1 MVLLPFQTR
10 YIFADGMGDLSVLSI
25 YAVELLIALG
35 ILVAGGALRFDRKL
49 LPIVGASALVTAV
62 TALSAIWASSPLFA
76 LHAAMHLLFAT
87 MLLALLTDERVDR
100 TFVAQAFV
108 AGLFIPVLFGLIQV
122 VTGVFPASSLL
133 GIAARDAQIL
143 GDSVFYLNGER
154 LLRAYGTFPHPN
166 IFGGYLAV
174 ALLMLLT
181 RTVQFGKWTGLATA
195 WLALGLVLT
204 VSHGAWLAVA
214 AGLAVFHTSA
224 WVSWRRWLLPIAGA
238 ATLVLCSVSID
249 SVTWS
254 QELPPS
260 IGDRLIFAQRS
271 LFMFVNHPLLG
282 VGAGNYIETLSMGG
296 TLSAWWNYQ
305 PVHHV
310 GLLMLAELGIVG
322 MVAIGIGTWRL
333 IRPLF
338 SQTTPAGC
346 ALIAGLLI
354 LGLVDHYLWTQWG
367 GVVLVAITVLF
378 VLNKKDA
385 PRS

>member
-25 YAVELLIALG
+25 YGVELLIALG
-35 ILVAGGALRFDRKL
+35 ILVAGGALKFDRKL
-49 LPIVGASALVTAV
+49 LPIVGASALITTV
-62 TALSAIWASSPLFA
+62 TALSALWASSPLFA

-100 TFVAQAFV
+100 TFVAQAFI

-133 GIAARDAQIL
+133 GIAARDAQVL
-143 GDSVFYLNGER
+143 GDSVFYVNGER

-166 IFGGYLAV
+166 IFGGYLAI

-181 RTVQFGKWTGLATA
+181 RTVQFGKWTGLAIA

-204 VSHGAWLAVA
+204 VSHGAWIAVA
-214 AGLAVFHTSA
+214 SGLVVFHTSA

-238 ATLVLCSVSID
+238 ATIALCILSID

-254 QELPPS
+254 QQLPQS

-310 GLLMLAELGIVG
+310 GLLMLAEIGIVG
-322 MVAIGIGTWRL
+322 MIAIGVGTWRL
-333 IRPLF
+333 LRTLF
-338 SQTTPAGC
+338 LQITPAGC

-354 LGLVDHYLWTQWG
+354 LGLVDHYLWTQWS
-367 GVVLVAITVLF
+367 GVALVAITVLF